1 MDYVTWGKTDFKMA
15 CRDTDCY
22 PVFLMNFIIDVHKF
36 NIVFGVVS
44 NIWFG
49 VDGDVQQQ
57 MVSSAL
63 NGDIMFW
70 KDIFWTTVE

>member
-49 VDGDVQQQ
+49 VDNKQHYTG
-57 MVSSAL
+57 
-63 NGDIMFW
+63 IKIPIW
-70 KDIFWTTVE
+70 P